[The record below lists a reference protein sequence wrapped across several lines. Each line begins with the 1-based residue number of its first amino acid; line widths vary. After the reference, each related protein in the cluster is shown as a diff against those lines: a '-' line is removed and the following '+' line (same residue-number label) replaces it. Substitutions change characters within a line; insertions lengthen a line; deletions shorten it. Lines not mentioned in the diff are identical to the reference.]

1 MNKEI
6 QERKKFTS
14 EVNVLL
20 LEKMYLIAAK
30 EGRQFQ
36 AVLEEA
42 FDLYIRSKIN
52 FFPRQIVA
60 AHFKASI
67 ERNKKLGERLAK

>member
-20 LEKMYLIAAK
+20 FEKIILLLQK
-30 EGRQFQ
+30 K
-36 AVLEEA
+36 VV
-42 FDLYIRSKIN
+42 N
-52 FFPRQIVA
+52 F
-60 AHFKASI
+60 
-67 ERNKKLGERLAK
+67 KLF